1 MEYFDKATK
10 RIATEFASVIKLYRI
25 ERDKNNPKGVVTA
38 ADLVEK
44 TKKYI
49 ERVQQGIFSK
59 QDILTERIG
68 GMMSIVDAIGGA
80 DYARKICDCLEEMDD
95 EEAEHD
101 CEEKHFYAA
110 NFDRLANDYIKDWVS

>member
-44 TKKYI
+44 NI
-49 ERVQQGIFSK
+49 LNESSK
-59 QDILTERIG
+59 VFFQSRT
-68 GMMSIVDAIGGA
+68 
-80 DYARKICDCLEEMDD
+80 
-95 EEAEHD
+95 
-101 CEEKHFYAA
+101 F
-110 NFDRLANDYIKDWVS
+110 

>member
-1 MEYFDKATK
+1 MNE
-10 RIATEFASVIKLYRI
+10 TETIPRGLLRQ
-25 ERDKNNPKGVVTA
+25 P
-38 ADLVEK
+38 DLVET
-44 TKKYI
+44 TKKHI

-59 QDILTERIG
+59 QDILTERIA

-101 CEEKHFYAA
+101 FEEKHFYVA
-110 NFDRLANDYIKDWVS
+110 NFDRLANDYIKGWVS